1 MNLCAA
7 RTFSQGATAA
17 SILTAPKQSAT
28 GASDGVST
36 WNPPSTTWVNGG
48 AAAWTSEA
56 KEAENG
62 DAQNSATGP
71 VAALALSYRGEK
83 VMFREIALLMNAPQ
97 GLAGPS
103 KKIVSVAIVL
113 DSLFH
118 DITLLLRA
126 PFPRNLPR

>member
-7 RTFSQGATAA
+7 RTFSQDATAA
-17 SILTAPKQSAT
+17 SILTAPKQSALD
-28 GASDGVST
+28 ASDGVST

-48 AAAWTSEA
+48 ASAWTSEA
-56 KEAENG
+56 KEAENE

-97 GLAGPS
+97 GLAGSS